1 MDICDHFDDLGTD
14 TATDFYRGCWN
25 FYNGSGNVCGHRNPN
40 SLYLKKSGLVEAMG
54 QICVSDAD
62 LHNFSDLCCF
72 FIFSR
77 SSYLC
82 VAVAFGGAVPTEEE
96 SVDHV
101 FRE

>member
-1 MDICDHFDDLGTD
+1 
-14 TATDFYRGCWN
+14 
-25 FYNGSGNVCGHRNPN
+25 
-40 SLYLKKSGLVEAMG
+40 MG

-82 VAVAFGGAVPTEEE
+82 VAVAFGGVVPTEEE